1 MLGREIQVIRIRAA
15 VIAAL
20 RSFGVAPW
28 NTIGVCL
35 TLAVA
40 VGAALAVE
48 AVWDTAIVRPLVFRD
63 PERIVNVSVESPP
76 GASAPSGRL
85 GDNLMPAEVET
96 LRRDSLVFEW
106 IGTWAPRAYVLE
118 SGSTAAYV
126 GAALVSPGMLET
138 LGVAPE
144 AGRLFAA
151 EDHAAASAADSVFPE
166 PAREVA
172 IVSHDLWLTGFAGQ
186 EIGRAEVTLDRRSF
200 RIVGVMPPEFV
211 FPSSGIRIWLPARE
225 AQERPAAEGAEA
237 RSATIGFP
245 VVGRLKPDVTPAAAS
260 AETTSVVANLE
271 QRTGEE
277 RVTIIPLQEELT
289 GSLRPTLL
297 VLRAGAW
304 LLILVGAFS
313 VSSLRFSRALAERRT
328 AAIRRALG
336 AGPRDELVASAVRV
350 GAEALLIFPGAVF
363 VALAVLSGM
372 RGLGSDL
379 PLAEAWRLGA
389 SSLATGFLAA
399 LLAATLVELPQLVAT
414 ARAWRN
420 SALDSARGQIVAR
433 PFAFAFLAGGTAASV
448 VVLTGVVVLGG
459 SVLALREGRGGY
471 SADGLTVATV
481 DFSGW
486 GDGAVA
492 PEARAA
498 LLDRSVARL
507 RALPSVRAA
516 AYAETMPDE
525 QSGRGGSYVDDGRP
539 VDFTERRVGPGFLGV
554 LGVEPVAGRELI
566 PSDGPSAGHVAV
578 LDRSFARRLGDAPL
592 DRTVRVM
599 GGAYRVVGVVPD
611 VLTFPMTAR
620 SPTIYTPYAS
630 PAGLSFPFPRAQI
643 VVRTAGEPSAEV
655 LTAVRRTVGEVD
667 PRLRVLRVESVW
679 RQRSRELG
687 SPVLGSFVLV
697 IFGAAGVLLS
707 ILGPPSNP
715 RPLAPLPEAPGERG
729 AAPGPPHPCAHDTAA
744 HRCGRRRPHPG
755 GAGRRRP
762 SGGGPPSP
770 QRRGAGL
777 RGHQRRGGG
786 GGTPSRPGGGVVTRS
801 VQEQRAGSQRLRR
814 TNVAP
819 TIRQRQ
825 KSARYSSDRTN
836 SPLYI
841 SLTITVPDGKYG

>member
-1 MLGREIQVIRIRAA
+1 MIRIRAA

-20 RSFGVAPW
+20 RSFGVAPG

-63 PERIVNVSVESPP
+63 PGKVVNVTLESPP
-76 GASAPSGRL
+76 GASTLGRAF
-85 GDNLMPAEVET
+85 GNNLMPSEVET
-96 LRRDSLVFEW
+96 LRRDSLAFEW

-118 SGSTAAYV
+118 TGSTAAYV

-151 EDHAAASAADSVFPE
+151 EDHAPASAAYSVLAE
-166 PAREVA
+166 PASEVA

-186 EIGRAEVTLDRRSF
+186 EIGRADVTLDGRPF

-211 FPSSGIRIWLPARE
+211 FPSSGIQIWLPARE
-225 AQERPAAEGAEA
+225 ARERPAAEGAEGI
-237 RSATIGFP
+237 SLGFP
-245 VVGRLKPDVTPAAAS
+245 VVGRLNPHVTPAAAA
-260 AETTSVVANLE
+260 AEATSLIANLE
-271 QRTGEE
+271 WRTGEE
-277 RVTIIPLQEELT
+277 RITITPVHEDLT
-289 GSLRPTLL
+289 ASLRPTLL

-372 RGLGSDL
+372 RSLGSDL
-379 PLAEAWRLGA
+379 PFAEAWRLGA
-389 SSLATGFLAA
+389 SSLAIGFLAA

-414 ARAWRN
+414 ARAWRH

-471 SADGLTVATV
+471 SAEGLTVATV
-481 DFSGW
+481 DFGGW

-492 PEARAA
+492 PETRAA
-498 LLDRSVARL
+498 LLDQSVARL
-507 RALPSVRAA
+507 TALPSVRAA

-566 PSDGPSAGHVAV
+566 ASDGPSAGQVAV

-592 DRTVRVM
+592 GRTVRVM
-599 GGAYRVVGVVPD
+599 GSAYQVVGVVPD

-655 LTAVRRTVGEVD
+655 LAAVRRTVGEVD

-707 ILGPPSNP
+707 ILGGMGHVSEH
-715 RPLAPLPEAPGERG
+715 LTSEAPSIAVRQALG
-729 AAPGPPHPCAHDTAA
+729 AEPGALQWEVVKRTALA
-744 HRCGRRRPHPG
+744 VT
-755 GAGRRRP
+755 AGIV
-762 SGGGPPSP
+762 
-770 QRRGAGL
+770 AGL
-777 RGHQRRGGG
+777 GIGFLLTRVLMNRIPWV
-786 GGTPSRPGGGVVTRS
+786 GTPETVLFLGPAALLGLALWAAAAVVAWRELRS
-801 VQEQRAGSQRLRR
+801 
-814 TNVAP
+814 
-819 TIRQRQ
+819 
-825 KSARYSSDRTN
+825 
-836 SPLYI
+836 SPWGTLKA
-841 SLTITVPDGKYG
+841 L

>member
-1 MLGREIQVIRIRAA
+1 MIRTRAA

-20 RSFGVAPW
+20 RSFRVAPW
-28 NTIGVCL
+28 NAIGVCL

-40 VGAALAVE
+40 VGAALGVE

-76 GASAPSGRL
+76 GASAPAGRL
-85 GDNLMPAEVET
+85 GDNLVPSEVEW
-96 LRRDSLVFEW
+96 LRRDSPAFEW

-151 EDHAAASAADSVFPE
+151 EDHAAASAAASVFPE
-166 PAREVA
+166 PATDVA

-186 EIGRAEVTLDRRSF
+186 EIGRAEVTLDGRPF
-200 RIVGVMPPEFV
+200 RIVGVMPQEFV

-225 AQERPAAEGAEA
+225 ARERLAAEGSEGTS
-237 RSATIGFP
+237 SAIGFP
-245 VVGRLKPDVTPAAAS
+245 VVGRLKPHVTPRAAA
-260 AETTSVVANLE
+260 AEATSLIANLDR
-271 QRTGEE
+271 RTGEE
-277 RVTIIPLQEELT
+277 RVTVTPMQEEVT
-289 GSLRPTLL
+289 ASLRPTLL

-304 LLILVGAFS
+304 LLILVSAFS
-313 VSSLRFSRALAERRT
+313 VSSLRFSRALGERR
-328 AAIRRALG
+328 AAGIRRALG
-336 AGPRDELVASAVRV
+336 AGPRDELIASAVRV
-350 GAEALLIFPGAVF
+350 VTGASLIFVGAVC

-379 PLAEAWRLGA
+379 PFAEAWRLGA

-399 LLAATLVELPQLVAT
+399 LVAATLVELPQLVAT
-414 ARAWRN
+414 ARAWRH

-433 PFAFAFLAGGTAASV
+433 PFAFAFLAAGTAASV
-448 VVLTGVVVLGG
+448 VVLAGVVVLGG

-471 SADGLTVATV
+471 SAEGLTVATV

-507 RALPSVRAA
+507 TALPSVRAA

-554 LGVEPVAGRELI
+554 LGVQPVAGRELVA
-566 PSDGPSAGHVAV
+566 SDGPSAGRVAV

-592 DRTVRVM
+592 GRSVRVM
-599 GGAYRVVGVVPD
+599 GSAYQVVGVVPD

-655 LTAVRRTVGEVD
+655 LAAVRRTVREVD

-707 ILGPPSNP
+707 ILGGMGHVSEHLT
-715 RPLAPLPEAPGERG
+715 REAPSIAVRQALG
-729 AAPGPPHPCAHDTAA
+729 AEPGALQWEVVKRTSLAVTAGIA
-744 HRCGRRRPHPG
+744 
-755 GAGRRRP
+755 AGL
-762 SGGGPPSP
+762 GGGFLLTRVLMNRIPWV
-770 QRRGAGL
+770 
-777 RGHQRRGGG
+777 
-786 GGTPSRPGGGVVTRS
+786 GTPDTVLFFGPAALLGLALWAAAAAVAWRELRSSPWGVLK
-801 VQEQRAGSQRLRR
+801 AL
-814 TNVAP
+814 
-819 TIRQRQ
+819 
-825 KSARYSSDRTN
+825 
-836 SPLYI
+836 
-841 SLTITVPDGKYG
+841 